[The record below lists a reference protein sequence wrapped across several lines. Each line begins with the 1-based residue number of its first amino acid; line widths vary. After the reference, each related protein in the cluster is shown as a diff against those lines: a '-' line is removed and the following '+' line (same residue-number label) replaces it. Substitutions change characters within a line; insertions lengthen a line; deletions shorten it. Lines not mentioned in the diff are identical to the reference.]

1 MKRFSKDYKFPCDPK
16 VHMASRLEDGK
27 LVIIPA
33 NEDWQLM
40 FDFMIG
46 W

>member
-1 MKRFSKDYKFPCDPK
+1 MIILKGTFPCGNI
-16 VHMASRLEDGK
+16 HMTSRWDEELQA
-27 LVIIPA
+27 LVVIPA
-33 NEDWQLM
+33 DEDWQLM

>member
-1 MKRFSKDYKFPCDPK
+1 MKRFNEGYKFPEGK
-16 VHMASRLEDGK
+16 IHMVSKFENGK

>member
-1 MKRFSKDYKFPCDPK
+1 MKRFYEGKTFPVGK
-16 VHMASRLEDGK
+16 IHMTSRLENGS
-27 LVIIPA
+27 LVIVPA
-33 NEDWQLM
+33 DEDWQLM